1 MESTM
6 LKKKLQDR
14 ISTADYD
21 LLKKI
26 DEAIANFEYQK
37 EQDRMIEEA
46 EEDIKAGRVYSVE
59 EVQERFEIR
68 FNAKRNKANLEG

>member
-6 LKKKLQDR
+6 LKKKIQER

-26 DEAIANFEYQK
+26 DEAIAAFEYQK
-37 EQDRMIEEA
+37 QQDRMIEEA
-46 EEDIKAGRVYSVE
+46 EEDIKAGRVYSQ
-59 EVQERFEIR
+59 QEMTEQIR
-68 FNAKRNKANLEG
+68 GWKEL

>member
-1 MESTM
+1 M
-6 LKKKLQDR
+6 LKKKIQER

-26 DEAIANFEYQK
+26 DEAIAVFEYQRQ
-37 EQDRMIEEA
+37 QDRMIEEA

-59 EVQERFEIR
+59 EVQERFEKR
-68 FNAKRNKANLEG
+68 FNAKKDKANLEG

>member
-21 LLKKI
+21 LLTKI

-46 EEDIKAGRVYSVE
+46 EEDIRAGKVYSQQE
-59 EVQERFEIR
+59 MIEQIKGWKEV
-68 FNAKRNKANLEG
+68 

>member
-26 DEAIANFEYQK
+26 DEAIDNFEYQK

-46 EEDIKAGRVYSVE
+46 EDDIKAGRVYSVE
-59 EVQERFEIR
+59 EVQERFEKR
-68 FNAKRNKANLEG
+68 FNAKKNKANLEG